1 MVKGERKT
9 VNGSISYRVKQ
20 IDIQVNMILRKTDWE
35 EVEQKG
41 RKAVEELRQF
51 LSDSK
56 IYALDYELSEMRDE
70 QVKNAKMA
78 KKWLEQARQR
88 ILRASEHSV
97 FGPVDVAHLTAQID
111 QAKSDLQLKKSWY
124 EV

>member
-1 MVKGERKT
+1 MA
-9 VNGSISYRVKQ
+9 SYSPSGLVKQ
-20 IDIQVNMILRKTDWE
+20 VETQVNMILRKTDWN
-35 EVEQKG
+35 EVGEKG

-70 QVKNAKMA
+70 QLNNAKLA

-88 ILRASEHSV
+88 ILKASEHSV

-111 QAKSDLQLKKSWY
+111 QAKADLQ
-124 EV
+124 

>member
-1 MVKGERKT
+1 MANYSPSGL
-9 VNGSISYRVKQ
+9 VKQ
-20 IDIQVNMILRKTDWE
+20 IETQVNMILRNIDWA
-35 EVEQKG
+35 EVNEKG

-70 QVKNAKMA
+70 QVENANTA

-88 ILRASEHSV
+88 ILKASEHSV
-97 FGPVDVAHLTAQID
+97 FGPIDVAHLTAQID
-111 QAKSDLQLKKSWY
+111 QVKADLK
-124 EV
+124 